1 VPKLASRLIALCL
14 AVAGCGGG
22 SHDSGDAAAG
32 RHLFVK
38 ERCGGC
44 HALHALGAKGAS
56 GPSFDT
62 RTRLTRPQLLHQ
74 LTEGANGMPSY
85 AGRLTPR
92 QLDQLATFLLTLG
105 R

>member
-1 VPKLASRLIALCL
+1 MLCL
-14 AVAGCGGG
+14 LAGCGG
-22 SHDSGDAAAG
+22 SGKSSVATG
-32 RHLFVK
+32 RALFVK

-44 HALHALGAKGAS
+44 HALRAVGAKGGQ
-56 GPSFDT
+56 GPSFDGP
-62 RTRLTRPQLLHQ
+62 REHLSRAQLRRS

-92 QLDQLATFLLTLG
+92 QLDQLTAFLVTLG